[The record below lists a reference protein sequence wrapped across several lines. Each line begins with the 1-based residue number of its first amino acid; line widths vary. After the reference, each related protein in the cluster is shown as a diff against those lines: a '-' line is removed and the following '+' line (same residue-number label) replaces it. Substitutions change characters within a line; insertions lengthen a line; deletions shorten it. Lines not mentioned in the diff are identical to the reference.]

1 MNRVKCTIPRPDAF
15 ARPPHSLYVSRPYL
29 PEMARG
35 GRRKKP
41 RPKLVKKQT
50 PRHGRGRKKAP
61 SLVFRNAISTSHT
74 PAMSRLP
81 SLVAQARERTAPP
94 PVPPLLD
101 RSQFDSDEAHSEY
114 MRTRRKAQERLREF
128 NRPPR
133 YRTSRVRLKPT
144 APTEATKRLANAAEM
159 LRERERRIHFGCG
172 VETGRKNRAPMS
184 VWQPPPRGNAHEQW
198 IKHASTLPT
207 LTSAAKVHAALVQ
220 QDDWVGV
227 SHSQV
232 RRAITEANKAR
243 LPEAV
248 EEDRRD
254 RRSIRKNLSATRP
267 AAYPASLAHKRA
279 KREAR
284 RPQLEERRL
293 ERARKK
299 LCRAKAV
306 ATAQWAYDTCLAEE
320 CRAREHDADDLWY
333 LKERRL
339 DAGSALR
346 IARGANESPRW
357 ECAESGI
364 GPLTLLE
371 KFGSEADWINR
382 ACCPTC
388 DKRIHRCKCEVN
400 DCSNCGKQ
408 LRR

>member
-1 MNRVKCTIPRPDAF
+1 M
-15 ARPPHSLYVSRPYL
+15 
-29 PEMARG
+29 
-35 GRRKKP
+35 
-41 RPKLVKKQT
+41 
-50 PRHGRGRKKAP
+50 
-61 SLVFRNAISTSHT
+61 
-74 PAMSRLP
+74 
-81 SLVAQARERTAPP
+81 
-94 PVPPLLD
+94 
-101 RSQFDSDEAHSEY
+101 
-114 MRTRRKAQERLREF
+114 
-128 NRPPR
+128 
-133 YRTSRVRLKPT
+133 
-144 APTEATKRLANAAEM
+144 
-159 LRERERRIHFGCG
+159 
-172 VETGRKNRAPMS
+172 
-184 VWQPPPRGNAHEQW
+184 
-198 IKHASTLPT
+198 
-207 LTSAAKVHAALVQ
+207 
-220 QDDWVGV
+220 
-227 SHSQV
+227 

-306 ATAQWAYDTCLAEE
+306 ATAQWAYDTCLALAEE

-382 ACCPTC
+382 ARCPTC

-408 LRR
+408 LRRCKCAWFEYITSDGCSGHPHTWCRGESRQQNAEDSDDSESRVAILIREYGPAVPPSTAPPQPAAPLPLPPPPSPPAPLPATPPPPPPPPPAALPAGAHRWCRGRGC

>member
-1 MNRVKCTIPRPDAF
+1 
-15 ARPPHSLYVSRPYL
+15 
-29 PEMARG
+29 
-35 GRRKKP
+35 
-41 RPKLVKKQT
+41 
-50 PRHGRGRKKAP
+50 
-61 SLVFRNAISTSHT
+61 
-74 PAMSRLP
+74 
-81 SLVAQARERTAPP
+81 
-94 PVPPLLD
+94 
-101 RSQFDSDEAHSEY
+101 

-159 LRERERRIHFGCG
+159 LRERERRIHFGCD

-198 IKHASTLPT
+198 RKHASTLPT
-207 LTSAAKVHAALVQ
+207 LISAAKVHAALVQ

-306 ATAQWAYDTCLAEE
+306 WRDTQGGLV
-320 CRAREHDADDLWY
+320 CRPPH
-333 LKERRL
+333 
-339 DAGSALR
+339 
-346 IARGANESPRW
+346 
-357 ECAESGI
+357 CAPPSLSRTI
-364 GPLTLLE
+364 T
-371 KFGSEADWINR
+371 
-382 ACCPTC
+382 
-388 DKRIHRCKCEVN
+388 KRHLN
-400 DCSNCGKQ
+400 GF
-408 LRR
+408 